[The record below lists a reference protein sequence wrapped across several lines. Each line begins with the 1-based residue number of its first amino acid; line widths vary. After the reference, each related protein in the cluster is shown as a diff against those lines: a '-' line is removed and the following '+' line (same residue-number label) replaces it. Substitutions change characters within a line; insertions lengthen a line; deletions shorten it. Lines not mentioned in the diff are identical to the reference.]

1 MTFSK
6 KIKSR
11 FKLMLRRMGML
22 CRRPIAKTRR
32 IRISKTINP
41 DGTTTEHKD
50 RLTEQ
55 PLFIGSTFET
65 ELHIWKE
72 IHKDTKRKTKSK

>member
-1 MTFSK
+1 MTFVK
-6 KIKSR
+6 RIKSK
-11 FKLMLRRMGML
+11 FKLLMRRMGML
-22 CRRPIAKTRR
+22 CRKPKEKTRR

-72 IHKDTKRKTKSK
+72 IHKDVKK